1 MCGIAGLCGWRGD
14 WKSNLNRMCER
25 MRHRGPDG
33 SGLWAEEDGS
43 VALGHR
49 TAGHH
54 RSVGNR
60 GAAHAV
66 GKRQVRDLL

>member
-14 WKSNLNRMCER
+14 WKSNLIRMCER

-49 TAGHH
+49 RLAIVDLSETG
-54 RSVGNR
+54 S
-60 GAAHAV
+60 AAHAV
-66 GKRQVRDLL
+66 GTAAGS